1 MKYNIC
7 WDCGNACAN
16 KCDYIR
22 LGTEIKGWTAQKRD
36 DYYLIDQCP
45 NFVSDGDI
53 GAKSIA
59 KILGISITTLNNIL
73 ARGQYEKLDK
83 KAREK
88 GYTYSCYKCNDSKP
102 IHLLLPLNVERGLD
116 VVDDYTK
123 EQMWIRRQTTV
134 PFSIKNTFKEES

>member
-22 LGTEIKGWTAQKRD
+22 LGVEINGWTARKHD
-36 DYYLIDQCP
+36 DYYLINQCP

-53 GAKSIA
+53 GARSIA
-59 KILGISITTLNNIL
+59 RILGISRSALNNII
-73 ARGQYEKLDK
+73 ARGEYEKLDK

-102 IHLLLPLNVERGLD
+102 VHLLLPLDVKRGLD
-116 VVDDYTK
+116 VVDDHTK
-123 EQMWIRRQTTV
+123 DVTWTQRQATAL
-134 PFSIKNTFKEES
+134 SIKNIFKGES